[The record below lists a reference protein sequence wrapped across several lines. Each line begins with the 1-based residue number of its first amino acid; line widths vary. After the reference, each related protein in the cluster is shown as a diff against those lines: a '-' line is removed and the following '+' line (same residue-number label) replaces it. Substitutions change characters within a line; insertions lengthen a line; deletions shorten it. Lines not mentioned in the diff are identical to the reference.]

1 MTSFILQIKE
11 ERNMQKFKIVRA
23 GKENVLTDKELQ
35 EAVKFAL
42 KQKDK
47 VAIPRK
53 NYEYLVKCENKV
65 IEDNSLYDFIYG
77 KEEE

>member
-1 MTSFILQIKE
+1 
-11 ERNMQKFKIVRA
+11 MQKFKIVRA
-23 GKENVLTDKELQ
+23 GKEIVLTDKELQ

-42 KQKDK
+42 KQEDK
-47 VAIPRK
+47 VAIPGK
-53 NYEYLVKCENKV
+53 DYEYLVKCENKV

>member
-1 MTSFILQIKE
+1 
-11 ERNMQKFKIVRA
+11 MQKFKIVRED
-23 GKENVLTDKELQ
+23 KEFILTSKELQ
-35 EAVKFAL
+35 EAVKFVL
-42 KQKDK
+42 KQEDK

-53 NYEYLVKCENKV
+53 DYEYLVKCENKV

>member
-1 MTSFILQIKE
+1 
-11 ERNMQKFKIVRA
+11 MQKFKIVRE
-23 GKENVLTDKELQ
+23 GKEFILTSKELQ
-35 EAVKFAL
+35 EAVKFVL
-42 KQKDK
+42 KQEDK

-53 NYEYLVKCENKV
+53 DYEYLVKCENKV